1 MHSLFKGVIL
11 VLGLALATCA
21 PTAKCPQATREDA
34 KQAEEA
40 LADFAVNLFK
50 NITSKDEQKNEVM
63 SPVSIALALA
73 LLENG
78 ADGKTRD
85 ELKRALIEH
94 AGSSDVLA
102 VYRAL
107 QQQLRIDDEKTK
119 LNIANGLF
127 QNKDLQLKEEY
138 LSSTRDC
145 YETEIDQVDFK
156 NQLEQTRQ
164 KVNQWVS
171 KKTSQKIPELFKKG
185 SLNQDDRMVLANA
198 IYFRAS
204 WKQSFNKAQTKQQ
217 TFYKNG
223 RDQDKQQVQFMHESS
238 SHRHH
243 ESNDLA
249 ALELAYNHQD
259 LAMVVVLPK
268 QRDGLRDL
276 EKRLTGKELRQI
288 ISQMQQRQ
296 VQVQLPKFAI
306 RSQIDLKQTL
316 SKMGL
321 ESIFSN
327 SANFDRMSQQPL
339 KVDNGIHEAYI
350 TVNENGTEAAA
361 ATGFSIK
368 NRAMPIAPADPTPF
382 VADHPFLYAVVHK
395 QTGAIVFLGKVNSVE
410 QQQE

>member
-1 MHSLFKGVIL
+1 MQSLFKGLIL
-11 VLGLALATCA
+11 VFGLALAYCA
-21 PTAKCPQATREDA
+21 PAPVCPQATREDA
-34 KQAEEA
+34 KEAEEA
-40 LADFAVNLFK
+40 LADFAVNLYK
-50 NITSKDEQKNEVM
+50 NISAKDQEKNQII

-73 LLENG
+73 MLENG
-78 ADGKTRD
+78 ADGQTR
-85 ELKRALIEH
+85 EEIQRALIERT
-94 AGSSDVLA
+94 GSSDDVLKT
-102 VYRAL
+102 YRAL
-107 QQQLRIDDEKTK
+107 EQQLRIDDQKTK
-119 LNIANGLF
+119 LNIANALF
-127 QNKDLQLKEEY
+127 QDKDLKLKEDY
-138 LSSTRDC
+138 VSSTKEC
-145 YETEIDQVDFK
+145 LQTEVEQADFK

-171 KKTSQKIPELFKKG
+171 QKTSQKIRELFKKG
-185 SLNQDDRMVLANA
+185 SLNQQDRMVLANA
-198 IYFRAS
+198 VYFKSS
-204 WKQSFNKAQTKQQ
+204 WKQAFNKAQTKQQ

-249 ALELAYNHQD
+249 ALELPYEHQD

-268 QRDGLRDL
+268 QRDGMRQL
-276 EKRLTGKELRQI
+276 EQRLTGKELRQI

-306 RSQIDLKQTL
+306 RSQVDLKQTL

-327 SANFDRMSQQPL
+327 SANFDRMSEQRV
-339 KVDNGIHEAYI
+339 KIDNAIHEAYI
-350 TVNENGTEAAA
+350 TVDEQGTEAAA
-361 ATGFSIK
+361 ATGFSV
-368 NRAMPIAPADPTPF
+368 NTLAMAEPTTSF

-395 QTGAIVFLGKVNSVE
+395 QTGAIVFLGKVNSIE